1 MNIIG
6 IDVGGMSIK
15 GGICD
20 ENGNIRYSY
29 SVKTKTYDKSYSISE
44 DIASVIDG
52 LLKLSCLKITDIA
65 GVGIGHPGVVDST
78 NGVIKYSNNIALE
91 NVPLI
96 AELKQR
102 FNAEYYINND
112 ANCAVLGEMIFGS
125 AKGYNDVIL
134 ITLGTGVGS
143 GIVID
148 GKLFEGRES
157 GGAEAGHMVIVS
169 HGNKCNCGRYGC
181 YETYAS
187 ASALIRQT
195 KKAMENAPDSLMHR
209 IAEESGQVDGKTAFT
224 AAKLNDDAAMQVVE
238 TYVGYISEGLINL
251 ANIFRPEVIIIGG
264 GISKEGNFLI
274 DKLAG
279 DMSWQTFGGRHNPQV
294 EVRAAQ
300 LFNNAGI
307 LGAVALVLNKKTTSR
322 NSI

>member
-15 GGICD
+15 GGICT
-20 ENGNIRYSY
+20 ENGKITHSF
-29 SVKTKTYDKSYSISE
+29 SVKTNKYDENYSISADIAKVIGELLQMSGIKTE
-44 DIASVIDG
+44 DIAGI
-52 LLKLSCLKITDIA
+52 
-65 GVGIGHPGVVDST
+65 GIGHPGVVDSA
-78 NGVIKYSNNIALE
+78 NGVVKYSNNIALE
-91 NVPLI
+91 NVPLV
-96 AELKQR
+96 AELKMR
-102 FNAEYYINND
+102 YDAEYYLNND
-112 ANCAVLGEMIFGS
+112 ANCAVLGEMLFGS
-125 AKGYNDVIL
+125 AKGAKDVVL

-157 GGAEAGHMVIVS
+157 GGAEAGHTVIVS
-169 HGNKCNCGRYGC
+169 GGNQCNCGRRGC

-187 ASALIRQT
+187 VSALIRQT

-209 IAEESGQVDGKTAFT
+209 IADENGQVDGKTAFA
-224 AAKLNDDAAMQVVE
+224 AAKLGDAAALQVVNSYIG
-238 TYVGYISEGLINL
+238 YVSEGLINI
-251 ANIFRPEVIIIGG
+251 ANVFRPEIIIIGG
-264 GISKEGNFLI
+264 GISREGDFLI

-279 DMSWQTFGGRHNPQV
+279 DMAWQTFGGSHNPRV

-307 LGAVALVLNKKTTSR
+307 LGAAALVLNKKSK
-322 NSI
+322 N